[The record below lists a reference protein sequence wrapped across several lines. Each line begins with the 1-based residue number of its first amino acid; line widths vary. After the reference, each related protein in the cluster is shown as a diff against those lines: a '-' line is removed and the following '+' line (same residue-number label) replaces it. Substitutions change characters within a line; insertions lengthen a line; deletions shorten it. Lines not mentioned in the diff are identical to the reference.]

1 MLTIT
6 LLGTAATMPLPDRAL
21 TAAVAECGG
30 HSLLF
35 DCGEGTQ
42 TAARRAGVNL
52 MKMDAVC
59 LTHYHGDHIFGLP
72 GLLQTLG
79 CQGRERPLTLYGP
92 EGLEKIWPALRTLAG
107 PLPYPVRAVQLDTD
121 PIDLTTLSS
130 GWPAGA
136 QLTPFRTRHR
146 VPSVGYRLELPRAG
160 RFDPARARALGV
172 PVQQWKL
179 LQKGQSVAVEG
190 RTVQP
195 AQVLGAPRKGL
206 SVVFSGDTAPCPY
219 YLQAAHDAD
228 LLICDATY
236 ALPEQEDQA
245 RQWGHSTFGQSATL
259 AAQARA
265 KRLWLTHYSPMITD
279 PEEYAA
285 QAQSIF
291 PAAECGFDGKS
302 ITLQYEEAQP

>member
-1 MLTIT
+1 MADKRVLVMNGPNLN
-6 LLGTAATMPLPDRAL
+6 LLGMREPGVYGDESYDAI
-21 TAAVAECGG
+21 C
-30 HSLLF
+30 
-35 DCGEGTQ
+35 
-42 TAARRAGVNL
+42 ARVEE
-52 MKMDAVC
+52 
-59 LTHYHGDHIFGLP
+59 
-72 GLLQTLG
+72 Q
-79 CQGRERPLTLYGP
+79 
-92 EGLEKIWPALRTLAG
+92 
-107 PLPYPVRAVQLDTD
+107 
-121 PIDLTTLSS
+121 
-130 GWPAGA
+130 
-136 QLTPFRTRHR
+136 
-146 VPSVGYRLELPRAG
+146 
-160 RFDPARARALGV
+160 ARALGV
-172 PVQQWKL
+172 PVQQWKM

>member
-1 MLTIT
+1 MEAQSYTARE
-6 LLGTAATMPLPDRAL
+6 GRAANQVWTAAGAYGFEPLFLAHNTDGTVDFYMNTIVGLVHKYYGDKLINSIFDRWAGDL
-21 TAAVAECGG
+21 RQAMLDDLAWLYLENAA
-30 HSLLF
+30 
-35 DCGEGTQ
+35 
-42 TAARRAGVNL
+42 
-52 MKMDAVC
+52 
-59 LTHYHGDHIFGLP
+59 
-72 GLLQTLG
+72 
-79 CQGRERPLTLYGP
+79 
-92 EGLEKIWPALRTLAG
+92 
-107 PLPYPVRAVQLDTD
+107 
-121 PIDLTTLSS
+121 
-130 GWPAGA
+130 
-136 QLTPFRTRHR
+136 
-146 VPSVGYRLELPRAG
+146 YRLELPRAG
-160 RFDPARARALGV
+160 KFSPEQARALGV
-172 PVQQWKL
+172 PVQQWKM